1 MAVPTPRTLKDYFLS
16 CFSPSIATSPVAT
29 QVVVPFSGR
38 IVKTYGVSLGTTTGT
53 TAVAVAINGGSAI
66 SSAAL
71 SIGAGGAGVEV
82 EATVNATGTDATASQ
97 VYDELHAERRYWL
110 KSAARSQPLFGAE
123 LPNGKWKRIDTQ
135 RAESPVAHA

>member
-97 VYDELHAERRYWL
+97 VYDGEVI
-110 KSAARSQPLFGAE
+110 SFTPSG
-123 LPNGKWKRIDTQ
+123 GTGSSIG
-135 RAESPVAHA
+135 